1 MSRIVRFHRTG
12 GPEVLQ
18 IDELDIGQPKGG
30 EIRIRVRAL
39 A

>member
-18 IDELDIGQPKGG
+18 IDELDIGQPSS
-30 EIRIRVRAL
+30 RILQRK
-39 A
+39 

>member
-12 GPEVLQ
+12 GREVLQ
-18 IDELDIGQPKGG
+18 FDELDIGSPKEGRF
-30 EIRIRVRAL
+30 EA

>member
-18 IDELDIGQPKGG
+18 FDELDIGSPKEGRF
-30 EIRIRVRAL
+30 EA